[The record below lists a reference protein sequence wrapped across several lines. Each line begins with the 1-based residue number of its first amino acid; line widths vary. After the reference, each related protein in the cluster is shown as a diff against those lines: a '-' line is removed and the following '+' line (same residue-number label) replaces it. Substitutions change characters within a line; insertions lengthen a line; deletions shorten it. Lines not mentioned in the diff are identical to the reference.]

1 MLFVLAAVTSVAL
14 SGVAEAFVVHE
25 ISSAPTAIVQPID
38 PSLLARRA
46 SDPTTSKLGMSVLD
60 LAPRVLADATA
71 SSVSVTSADSTLP
84 ANAADPRS
92 AGGQAVPVAAGAGG
106 VQVTPVELRLLP
118 KLSGAQLF
126 EQLGLLPAH
135 QLAAFAE
142 SNPTSITRLLA
153 SPPKATVVTAVWGGL
168 TAAQKQALATSTPQL
183 VGNLD
188 GIPFAVRDSANRVF
202 LAASIADAKRS
213 LASGV
218 GRGQIVGERHH
229 LEILRQIE
237 RTLKTTAKDPV
248 RQLLTFDPAGDA
260 RAAVVVGD
268 LSTADY
274 VSYLVP
280 GMFFTVQGQMYDWTT
295 IAQDLYTEQAGWL
308 KILAK
313 SDPSYQGKTAA
324 TVAWIG
330 YSTPGV
336 LDIASLARADQGA
349 DILGNA
355 IEGVKA
361 VRAGSEPF
369 VSLVTHSYGSTTA
382 MIELAKGGVSVDA
395 LAMIGSPGSAAQNAR
410 QLSVTND
417 NVYVGEAAWDPV
429 VNTAFYGSDPGS
441 ASFGAHTMDVA
452 GGIDAITHKKLSSAI
467 GHLGYFDAGSQ
478 AMRNLALVGLNKGA
492 LVSTGTISDAKRT
505 LASQ

>member
-1 MLFVLAAVTSVAL
+1 VLFVLAAVSSVAL
-14 SGVAEAFVVHE
+14 SGVAEAFVAHE
-25 ISSAPTAIVQPID
+25 ISTASTAIVQPID
-38 PSLLARRA
+38 PLLLARRA
-46 SDPTTSKLGMSVLD
+46 SDPVASKLGMFSLD
-60 LAPRVLADATA
+60 IAPPLLGATTA
-71 SSVSVTSADSTLP
+71 SSVVT
-84 ANAADPRS
+84 AADPS
-92 AGGQAVPVAAGAGG
+92 YTGGHGVPVAAGADG
-106 VQVTPVELRLLP
+106 VQVAPVDARLLP

-135 QLAAFAE
+135 QLATFAK
-142 SNPTSITRLLA
+142 SNPASIARLLA
-153 SPPKATVVTAVWGGL
+153 SPPKATMVSAVWGGL

-188 GIPFAVRDSANRVF
+188 GIPFAARDSANRVF
-202 LAASIADAKRS
+202 LATSIADAKRS

-218 GRGQIVGERHH
+218 GRGQIVSEKHH

-237 RTLKTTAKDPV
+237 RTLKTTSKDPA

-260 RAAVVVGD
+260 RAAVVVGN

-295 IAQDLYTEQAGWL
+295 IAQDLHTEQAGWL

-313 SDPSYQGKTAA
+313 SDPSYQGKTSA

-336 LDIASLARADQGA
+336 LDIASLSRADEGA
-349 DILGNA
+349 NILGNA

-395 LAMIGSPGSAAQNAR
+395 LAMIGSPGAAAHTASA
-410 QLSVTND
+410 LSVKND
-417 NVYVGEAAWDPV
+417 NVFVGEAAWDPV

-452 GGIDAITHKKLSSAI
+452 GGTDAITHKKLSSAV
-467 GHLGYFDAGSQ
+467 GHLGYFDAGSE
-478 AMRNLALVGLNKGA
+478 AMRNLALVGLNQSA
-492 LVSTGTISDAKRT
+492 LVSNGTLADAKRT